1 MSDSD
6 DKSIILHQRGFPL
19 TNSSSRKSR
28 SSARRSGK
36 RWIQGTLVTA
46 SSHSVLAHTC
56 SLTTTMINALDVNCQ
71 SRPGLN
77 ICPPLGDI
85 TKPTDTQESIWRII
99 WEVFWNKGGCLPSF
113 LVLIS
118 EVLIIHD
125 QISETFLPLDLP
137 PGVCGWEPVVLAAH
151 ANPFIDRSHQARKCT
166 KAAKPAQK
174 FLF

>member
-28 SSARRSGK
+28 SSARRSRK

-77 ICPPLGDI
+77 
-85 TKPTDTQESIWRII
+85 
-99 WEVFWNKGGCLPSF
+99 LPS
-113 LVLIS
+113 
-118 EVLIIHD
+118 
-125 QISETFLPLDLP
+125 P
-137 PGVCGWEPVVLAAH
+137 W
-151 ANPFIDRSHQARKCT
+151 RYHQAHRHARKYLKNNMRSVLEQGRLLSLILNLIFGAYYPRPDFGDFSASWPPSWCVWLGT
-166 KAAKPAQK
+166 GGSSCPRQPLYWPVASS
-174 FLF
+174 

>member
-28 SSARRSGK
+28 SSALWSRK

-46 SSHSVLAHTC
+46 SSHSVLAHTF

-77 ICPPLGDI
+77 
-85 TKPTDTQESIWRII
+85 
-99 WEVFWNKGGCLPSF
+99 LPS
-113 LVLIS
+113 
-118 EVLIIHD
+118 
-125 QISETFLPLDLP
+125 P
-137 PGVCGWEPVVLAAH
+137 W
-151 ANPFIDRSHQARKCT
+151 RYRQARRHARKYLKNHERRLLEQGRLLSLNLEPNFRGLDYPRPDFRDFSASWPPSWCVWLGT
-166 KAAKPAQK
+166 GGSSCPRQPLYWPVASS
-174 FLF
+174 

>member
-1 MSDSD
+1 MPDSD

-28 SSARRSGK
+28 SSARRSRK
-36 RWIQGTLVTA
+36 RWIQGTLVTT

-77 ICPPLGDI
+77 
-85 TKPTDTQESIWRII
+85 
-99 WEVFWNKGGCLPSF
+99 LPSPWRYHQAHRHARKY
-113 LVLIS
+113 LKNNMRSVLEQGRLLSLILNLIFG
-118 EVLIIHD
+118 VLIIHD

-137 PGVCGWEPVVLAAH
+137 PGVCGWDPVVLAAH